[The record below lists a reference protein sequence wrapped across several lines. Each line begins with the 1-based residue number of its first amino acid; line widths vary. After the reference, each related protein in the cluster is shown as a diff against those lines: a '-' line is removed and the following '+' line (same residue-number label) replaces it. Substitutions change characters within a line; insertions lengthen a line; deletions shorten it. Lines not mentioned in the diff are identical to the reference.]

1 MEEIKPKTIDD
12 VVIYEKLWN
21 CRNFEIEHYWHRMVF
36 MTAFLVLIFASYG
49 GFIISWM
56 KADSRLPFMV
66 GNYIAIFIV
75 LIGFLLSSL
84 WIMMSK
90 GSKAW
95 YEEYEHVIGIFLKD
109 RKDAC
114 FSGLAYEKIKEPR
127 SFKISNSLFNTKA
140 GSYSVSKIG
149 IAIGHL
155 AMVIWVSLGIAH
167 FWMIA
172 SCTSFEDVESSLA
185 FITWKKLLLIVIFV
199 CLFFYIY
206 VKLQLYS
213 GYFLNN
219 KKKCYCV
226 KLKIK
231 EISSKESST
240 NKE

>member
-1 MEEIKPKTIDD
+1 
-12 VVIYEKLWN
+12 
-21 CRNFEIEHYWHRMVF
+21 
-36 MTAFLVLIFASYG
+36 
-49 GFIISWM
+49 
-56 KADSRLPFMV
+56 
-66 GNYIAIFIV
+66 
-75 LIGFLLSSL
+75 
-84 WIMMSK
+84 
-90 GSKAW
+90 
-95 YEEYEHVIGIFLKD
+95 
-109 RKDAC
+109 
-114 FSGLAYEKIKEPR
+114 
-127 SFKISNSLFNTKA
+127 
-140 GSYSVSKIG
+140 
-149 IAIGHL
+149 
-155 AMVIWVSLGIAH
+155 MVIWVSLGIAH

-226 KLKIK
+226 ELKIK